1 MTWYD
6 KDYKKRQMI
15 GVDVFGGSGS
25 SATIDIEILIPPD
38 WDTFWDEIK
47 SDMKDIVVTDPVG
60 EMVTFAHKAGANYS
74 TRTLTL
80 QVDDYPSNHDN
91 SMNALWV
98 YYGDATETTDH
109 TSSVTIA
116 SAKDGYILLERPY
129 SRVVAS
135 RGGQSATDAPITS
148 FNKSTIDTI
157 DVFFLTSG
165 LLGRRLENYNDRDG
179 LEAIDY
185 VQVFSYDSGGTNS
198 NTRYDVADTRLGNNF
213 VRARYKAGDN
223 GSDYAVAI
231 EIFTTEKQVI
241 QSRAILR
248 VKNLLPE

>member
-6 KDYKKRQMI
+6 KNYKKRQMI

-25 SATIDIEILIPPD
+25 SATIDIEIEVPKD
-38 WDTFWDEIK
+38 WDAFWDEIK
-47 SDMKDIVVTDPVG
+47 SDMKDIVVTNPLG

-80 QVDDYPSNHDN
+80 QVDGYASNHDN

-98 YYGDATETTDH
+98 YYGDASETTDH
-109 TSSVTIA
+109 TSSVTIS
-116 SAKDGYILLERPY
+116 SAKNGYILLERPY
-129 SRVVAS
+129 ARVVPS
-135 RGGQSATDAPITS
+135 QGGQSATDAPITS
-148 FNKSTIDTI
+148 FNKSSIDQI

-165 LLGRRLENYNDRDG
+165 FLGKRLQNYNERDG
-179 LEAIDY
+179 FEAIDY
-185 VQVFSYDSGGTNS
+185 VQVFSYDNSGTNS
-198 NTRYDVADTRLGNNF
+198 NARYDVADTRLGNNF
-213 VRARYKAGDN
+213 IRARYKAGDS